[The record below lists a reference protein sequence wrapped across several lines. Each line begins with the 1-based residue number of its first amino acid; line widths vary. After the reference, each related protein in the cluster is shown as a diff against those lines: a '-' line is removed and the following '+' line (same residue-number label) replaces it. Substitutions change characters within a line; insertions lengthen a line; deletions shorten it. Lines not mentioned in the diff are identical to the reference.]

1 MIILE
6 TERLRLRTWK
16 ESDKTPYFQLNQD
29 PKVTEFLPRS
39 ITQDE
44 ATQFINRTN
53 SHQERYGYSL
63 WATELRA
70 SNQLIGFIGLTT
82 IEWEAPFTPAVEIGW
97 RLASPFWE
105 NGYATEGAKAT
116 LNYGFNH
123 CSLTKIISFTV
134 PANKRSI
141 RVMEKIGM
149 KRDFQGDFLH
159 PKLATTHPLAPH
171 VLYKATQERVIHVKL
186 FAVI

>member
-44 ATQFINRTN
+44 AT
-53 SHQERYGYSL
+53 H
-63 WATELRA
+63 
-70 SNQLIGFIGLTT
+70 
-82 IEWEAPFTPAVEIGW
+82 
-97 RLASPFWE
+97 
-105 NGYATEGAKAT
+105 
-116 LNYGFNH
+116 
-123 CSLTKIISFTV
+123 
-134 PANKRSI
+134 
-141 RVMEKIGM
+141 
-149 KRDFQGDFLH
+149 FLH